1 MKKFLIITGIVI
13 VIVIVIGAI
22 SSKKKK
28 SRKASTEKV
37 KFHIVEKGMIT
48 VKLEETGD
56 IHPIKEIEV
65 KSKISGKILKFFVDE
80 GDFVNKNDIIAEIE
94 PDYNQAE
101 TISRIKNTLDLSEL
115 RLKNAQRDLND
126 KQELFNASYV
136 SQKEL
141 DSHKDALTEAEINY
155 ESALQQYELIKEIE
169 TEENVSKI
177 ISTASGTVIQR
188 SVEEGEMVVSN
199 TSSYSAGTVILK
211 LADLERMVVESRIN
225 EVDISKIRKDQRVEI
240 QVDAY
245 PYEKYSGN
253 ITKIAAMAVTYSNVK
268 VFPIEIEIKK
278 VDDKLKPG
286 MTANITII
294 GEKRK
299 DILVVPIRCIFSDE
313 EGQDIVYKVVNDTIG
328 ESITVKTGINNFQQV
343 EIIEGLAENDSISF
357 SEPKKEEEFKFDF

>member
-28 SRKASTEKV
+28 SGKAAAEKV
-37 KFHIVEKGMIT
+37 KFHLVEKGMIT

-80 GDFVNKNDIIAEIE
+80 GDFVNKNDLIAEIE

-101 TISRIKNTLDLSEL
+101 TISRVKNTLDLSDL
-115 RLKNAQRDLND
+115 RLKNAQRDLSD
-126 KQELFNASYV
+126 KQELFNASYI

-141 DSHKDALTEAEINY
+141 DSYKDALTEAEINY
-155 ESALQQYELIKEIE
+155 KSALQQYALIKEIE

-188 SVEEGEMVVSN
+188 SIEEGEMVVSN
-199 TSSYSAGTVILK
+199 TNSYSAGTVILK
-211 LADLERMVVESRIN
+211 LADLKRMIVESRIN
-225 EVDISKIRKDQRVEI
+225 EVDISKIRNNQRVEI

-245 PYEKYSGN
+245 PYEKYTGN
-253 ITKIAAMAVTYSNVK
+253 ITKIAAMAVTYNNVK
-268 VFPIEIEIKK
+268 VFPIEIEIKN

-313 EGQDIVYKVVNDTIG
+313 DGQDIVYKVVNDTIG

-343 EIIEGLAENDSISF
+343 EIIEGIAEGDSISF
-357 SEPKKEEEFKFDF
+357 TEPKKEEEFKFDF